1 MTTPVDYVRAGW
13 VLVPF
18 DRGTKGPQGRG
29 YTKWQERKNCITE
42 PAEAAKLDLAT
53 HNVGLAH
60 AYSLTAAI
68 DIDDLDMSTV
78 YLQSHG
84 IDLTVLLNAPDA
96 VLISSGRAN
105 RAKLIYRV
113 PEPIVSKK
121 ITEKIDGAPHSIID
135 FRCATRSGKT
145 CQDVLPPSQHP
156 DTGAEYV
163 WAYGNELV
171 GDWRNLPAIPD
182 ALLAL
187 WQSLIAGGES
197 TPDTI
202 LDEPIDLETLRRKL
216 DGRDPDTDRDSWVA
230 DLAIIHYETRGSA
243 EGLEL
248 AVEWSARGKKFKGRG
263 DVERSWRSFHL
274 NHPKP
279 KTSAS
284 WREDTPATDDDFDP
298 IILPEQPAAQSQTA
312 VATVLS
318 VGEIPRSHHLCTDQA
333 NAQRIRRVFGQKLMV
348 ASGRFYYWTS
358 THWAPDEGEAY
369 RCACR
374 LSKIVK
380 TEARR
385 AREKAEAALK
395 QIDPLLLEEAA
406 KHPKKNSLSKTEIGA
421 KAMTLLAAAEALEG
435 WSVRCE
441 MKAVQDAAIGL
452 LRKLLT
458 VDQALL
464 DSDPWALNCLNGT
477 VDLRTGELRP
487 HRAEDRITK
496 IAPVEYD
503 STAIAPRFEAFVSEI
518 LGGSQAVASFA
529 QRWFGYCATGSV
541 REQKLVVHVGMG
553 ANGKGT
559 LLNAVADVLG
569 EYAGT
574 AAPGLLTGGS
584 ERHPTEIADLFGR
597 RLVTAH
603 ETDDGA
609 VLREGFVKQAT
620 GGDTMKGRWMRA
632 DFFEFR
638 PTHKLQMLTNHKPQ
652 IRGQDFGIW
661 RRVLLVRYPL
671 RFGTPEQIAEGK
683 ADRIRDNSL
692 SDALMD
698 ERRGVLSWLV
708 RGAVSWYQDGL
719 NPPDSVLAAGV
730 EYQNENDRVAE
741 FVNECCEK
749 SAETWAPIAVG
760 FDAIYPAYV
769 QWCKA
774 SGYQSLGRTRFVTEL
789 ERVVPNF
796 RRHEQRVK
804 NGEKWTT
811 TRGCFGVALVSEFT

>member
-1 MTTPVDYVRAGW
+1 MTPHEEYAAHGW
-13 VLVPF
+13 VLVPIAS
-18 DRGTKGPQGRG
+18 GKKGPTGKRWNERERCVVPSTWQG
-29 YTKWQERKNCITE
+29 NI
-42 PAEAAKLDLAT
+42 
-53 HNVGLAH
+53 GLAH
-60 AYSLTAAI
+60 AYSGTCAI
-68 DIDDLDMSTV
+68 DIDDLAAAHTWLGERGV
-78 YLQSHG
+78 
-84 IDLTVLLNAPDA
+84 DLAALLEEPDA
-96 VLISSGRAN
+96 VMISSGRPN
-105 RAKLIYRV
+105 RAKLLFALLT
-113 PEPIVSKK
+113 PLESKK
-121 ITEKIDGAPHSIID
+121 ICEGKANIID
-135 FRCATRSGKT
+135 FRCGNAKGTT
-145 CQDVLPPSQHP
+145 VQDVLPPSIHP
-156 DTGAEYV
+156 DTGKPYE

-171 GDWRNLPAIPD
+171 GDWRNLPVIPEALHTLWFTLIQTPIPD
-182 ALLAL
+182 GTFDVFDTPACDLDSLRELLLAH
-187 WQSLIAGGES
+187 
-197 TPDTI
+197 
-202 LDEPIDLETLRRKL
+202 
-216 DGRDPDTDRDSWVA
+216 DPDIDRDSWVRNMA
-230 DLAIIHYETRGSA
+230 AVHHETRGSA

-248 AVEWSARGKKFKGRG
+248 AIEWSSRGTKYKGRQ
-263 DVERSWRSFHL
+263 DVERVWRSFHDSGERL
-274 NHPKP
+274 I
-279 KTSAS
+279 TAAS
-284 WREDTPATDDDFDP
+284 LRIDTPASDDDFDV
-298 IILPEQPAAQSQTA
+298 ITLPEPDIKADIAA
-312 VATVLS
+312 VVLT
-318 VGEIPRSHHLCTDQA
+318 VGEIPKSHHLCTDQA
-333 NAQRIRRVFGQKLMV
+333 NAQRIRRAFGQKLMV
-348 ASGRFYYWTS
+348 ASGRFYYWTGS
-358 THWAPDEGEAY
+358 HWAPDEGEAY

-380 TEARR
+380 SEARR
-385 AREKAEAALK
+385 TREKAEAALK
-395 QIDPLLLEEAA
+395 GIDPLLIEEAA
-406 KHPKKNSLSKTEIGA
+406 KHPKKNALSKTEAGA
-421 KAMTLLAAAEALEG
+421 KAMMLLASADALEG

-464 DSDPWALNCLNGT
+464 DSDPWLLNCMNGT
-477 VDLRTGELRP
+477 IDLRTGELRP

-496 IAPVEYD
+496 LAPVEYEA
-503 STAIAPRFEAFVSEI
+503 TAQAPRFEAFVTEI
-518 LGGSQAVASFA
+518 MGGSDSVASFL

-574 AAPGLLTGGS
+574 AAPSLLTGGS

-671 RFGTPEQIAEGK
+671 RFGTAEQIIDGK
-683 ADRIRDNSL
+683 ADRVRDNSL
-692 SDALMD
+692 ADALKE
-698 ERRGVLSWLV
+698 ERRGVLGWLV

-741 FVNECCEK
+741 FVTECCEK
-749 SAETWAPIAVG
+749 DAEVWAPIAVG
-760 FDAIYPAYV
+760 FDAVYPAYV

-774 SGYQSLGRTRFVTEL
+774 SGYQSLGRGRFVTEL
-789 ERVVPNF
+789 ERVVPGF
-796 RRHEQRVK
+796 RQHEKRVK

-811 TRGCFGVALVSEFT
+811 TRGCFGLMLVSEFT